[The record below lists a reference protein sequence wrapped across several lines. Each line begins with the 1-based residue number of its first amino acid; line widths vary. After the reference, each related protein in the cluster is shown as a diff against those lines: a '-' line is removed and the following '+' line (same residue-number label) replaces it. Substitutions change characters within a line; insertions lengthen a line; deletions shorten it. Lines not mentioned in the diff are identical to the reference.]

1 MKQNETLL
9 NIMENDELMQDDS
22 HFSTSLET
30 PLRPDAFKLTEEQK
44 IEKIEHHFREIL
56 TTLGMD
62 LNDDSLN
69 KTPYRVAKMY
79 VKEIFSGLDPNNKP
93 KVSLF
98 ENKFGYNKMLVE
110 KDINV
115 NSQCEH
121 HLVPIFGKAHVAY
134 IANGEVIGLSK
145 INRIVDYYCK
155 RPQVQERLTRQIA
168 EELKQVLKTEDV
180 AVVLDAKHM
189 CVSSRGI
196 KDVNSSTITAAIS
209 GQFQNEATRL
219 EFLRYIGM
227 NSSF

>member
-44 IEKIEHHFREIL
+44 IEKIQHHFREIL

-98 ENKFGYNKMLVE
+98 ENKFGYNQMLVE

-180 AVVLDAKHM
+180 AVVIDAKHM